1 MKLSLFAHGI
11 SMLYTGNLRDA
22 TRKLLELMNEFSKVE
37 RYKINIRTLIA
48 FLYTNN
54 QISEREIK
62 ETTPIAS
69 KRMKYLEINPLKDA
83 K

>member
-1 MKLSLFAHGI
+1 
-11 SMLYTGNLRDA
+11 
-22 TRKLLELMNEFSKVE
+22 MNEFSKVE